1 MPFFVTDNTLP
12 PVSAKFPESEP
23 VVLVPLKFSV
33 VDAVNVGEPLTK
45 VLVICKFT
53 MPPVSV

>member
-1 MPFFVTDNTLP
+1 MLA